1 MDPIFTE
8 NRCKM
13 DGEHVRKW
21 QKMDMVPKAFANT
34 LEMEGQHVYVHQLMN
49 LNELS
54 TVKVKEQH
62 CLLV

>member
-1 MDPIFTE
+1 M
-8 NRCKM
+8 
-13 DGEHVRKW
+13 RKG
-21 QKMDMVPKAFANT
+21 QKMDMVAKAVVNT

-49 LNELS
+49 LDGLS

>member
-1 MDPIFTE
+1 
-8 NRCKM
+8 M

-49 LNELS
+49 LDGLS